1 MATIHQ
7 QLQSEIQHDI
17 QHLPEQAL
25 KEVKCFIDALN
36 ARKQADKTAYPHFT
50 DHELRRLDLAEALHL
65 EDEFASYR
73 DIYPHES

>member
-25 KEVKCFIDALN
+25 KEIKCFIDALN
-36 ARKQADKTAYPHFT
+36 ARKEGGKTGHPLFT
-50 DHELRRLDLAEALHL
+50 DHDLRQLDLAEAQHL
-65 EDEFASYR
+65 ENEFASYR
-73 DIYPHES
+73 EIYPHES